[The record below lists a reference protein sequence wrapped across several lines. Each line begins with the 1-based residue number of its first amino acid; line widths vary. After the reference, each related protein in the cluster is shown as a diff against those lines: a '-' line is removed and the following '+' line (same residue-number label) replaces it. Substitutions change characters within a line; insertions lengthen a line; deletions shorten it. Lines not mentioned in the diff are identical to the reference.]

1 MRILCTCTLFSC
13 VLELVNCYNASGV
26 SAERRDQ
33 QLLASAK
40 TNLERLAY
48 FGLTEEQ
55 QLSQYLF
62 ERTFQLEFKVPFQQF
77 NTTHSSLTTQG

>member
-1 MRILCTCTLFSC
+1 LTSIA
-13 VLELVNCYNASGV
+13 ELVGCYNKSG
-26 SAERRDQ
+26 STSEQRDR

-55 QLSQYLF
+55 HLSQYLF
-62 ERTFQLEFKVPFQQF
+62 QQTFQLEFRVPFQQF
-77 NTTHSSLTTQG
+77 NTTHSSLTTQGR